1 MEASNRTRRQPAAQ
15 RAPRR
20 PGCSRHTSSPARAI
34 RSTGCGQRTSGALTV
49 AFRVIP
55 LEGPDA
61 EKLRKRQ
68 LAVILRLL
76 QRATAEA
83 SADALPD
90 HVGPRE

>member
-1 MEASNRTRRQPAAQ
+1 MHRTESANSPPCE
-15 RAPRR
+15 APRR
-20 PGCSRHTSSPARAI
+20 PDCSPNTRKRA
-34 RSTGCGQRTSGALTV
+34 RSTECDQRAPDALTV

-61 EKLRKRQ
+61 EKLRERQ
-68 LAVILRLL
+68 LAVIVRLL